1 MMNKSAAAAAVM
13 TIAAL
18 AHPSNAF
25 VIQPKTAVSPAA
37 VTTQLFVSLRTD
49 GNFPFD
55 KHAHEKYDDT
65 AAMSMT
71 YSEDRAK
78 QCASEFGECSV
89 EELRFLCDELHS
101 ERVQGLL
108 FGDIGRVETEKELEH
123 HLLEEEL
130 TLQLQLLQDEMPPTT
145 LFADI
150 AKDFKMFPE
159 VEDKMPELP
168 HLKDGTTA
176 ALARKSIQEHQNQF
190 WFDKMMEEGIV
201 ESLAFCAL
209 IAMAW
214 AIPNMV
220 LN

>member
-1 MMNKSAAAAAVM
+1 MKSGQGVLRRQIGHGPMKARRVRACTTAPL
-13 TIAAL
+13 T
-18 AHPSNAF
+18 AHHVLSTHTLNSTHTSCLCLHRP
-25 VIQPKTAVSPAA
+25 
-37 VTTQLFVSLRTD
+37 LSLR
-49 GNFPFD
+49 
-55 KHAHEKYDDT
+55 
-65 AAMSMT
+65 
-71 YSEDRAK
+71 
-78 QCASEFGECSV
+78 ASPTT
-89 EELRFLCDELHS
+89 ELHS